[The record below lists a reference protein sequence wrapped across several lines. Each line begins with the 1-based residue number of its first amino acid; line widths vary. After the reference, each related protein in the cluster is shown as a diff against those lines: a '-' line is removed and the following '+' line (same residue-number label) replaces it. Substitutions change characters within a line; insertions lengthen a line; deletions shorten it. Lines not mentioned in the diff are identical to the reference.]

1 MGENTG
7 HGSSGSW
14 RDDEVDSTKN
24 GTRRGSE
31 DSGLDAQVST
41 FKRDCDH
48 DAYQPIGVRARKR
61 QRAAARRHGGLK
73 PMRFVS
79 LHHHS
84 TYSYL
89 DGFQLPEAHVRRAT
103 EINMGAIAM
112 TEHGNIFSHVKLEM
126 AAEKQGVKP
135 IFGCEIYCSNEATQ
149 KKNHLTLLAMNDEG
163 YKNLMQL
170 VSKSWAD
177 GFYYEPTVNYQWLK
191 EYSKGIICLSGCL
204 GSALTTALVGGKF
217 VDPADASYARG
228 KKVARFFKKIFS
240 DRFFLEVQAFPE
252 LDLTCAANPMIE
264 RLGHELG
271 ISLVATMDCHY
282 TAPEEQEIQKLL
294 HNVRPGEKRTLEDM
308 VRDWGY
314 EVPLCP
320 PPTDMAIYRRLRGTG
335 LSREAA
341 LEAIISTE
349 EIAQTC
355 TVKLPKLPSVEYPLP
370 AGFDSPKDLW
380 RQWLKDGWL
389 YRKCDQL
396 PPRERAR
403 YKKQLLKE
411 TEVIE
416 AKGYE
421 SYFLVVA
428 DAVKWTKNEQIPVG
442 PARGSAAASLAC
454 WLLRITEVN
463 PMLFDNLVFER
474 FIDWSRE
481 DMPDIDLDFAT
492 YGRPQIRDYLVG
504 KYGEGCVSNVG
515 TFTMYKSKLALD
527 DVARVHQIPKFKV
540 DIVKNLL
547 IERSS
552 GDLRA
557 SATIEDTAGQF
568 EEAATVIGEH
578 PELQYAMDL
587 EGNVK
592 GFGVHAAGLVV
603 SNGPITDV
611 TAVIEKEI
619 KKGSGDIVQVVS
631 MDKKDAERQ
640 GLEKLDFLALGT
652 MDMIADALQR
662 LDMSVEDLY
671 DLPLDDGVTIEGFR
685 QNDVLGIFQFEGRA
699 MRSINGALHPD
710 NFDEICDVTA
720 LARPGPLHN
729 GAANAYID
737 IKRGVMEPPIIHPA
751 LSAITASTNHQIVY
765 QEQILKTVVNIGQFD
780 WTSAAY
786 IRKIISKKLGEQ
798 EFNRQWDKF
807 WQGASTLHERSDFP
821 PVEKAVAKRIWG
833 ELITSGS
840 YAFNAA
846 HSRSYGMIGY
856 WCMWIKQHHPD
867 VFFASSLSKTRKGGG
882 GGNVKAK
889 FKDNQIDRHTVLM
902 RDAKKGKPECGRE
915 PLDIMPPAVDSGYSW
930 STVDGRLQAGLS
942 QIPGL
947 KKKALFMAEYRDK
960 YGVDGWGDYIN
971 VTGIGTKTIEKI
983 EEFVSGDDP
992 FNIEGIDRTL
1002 DGVRDMLSEGWGG
1015 LPVPTHTAI
1024 EIPYERGK
1032 DERVVFLGMP
1042 LAINLRDIYE
1052 SNQARTGEALD
1063 PATVRD
1069 PDLNEFAVVLCNDG
1083 DEQAFIRLNRWT
1095 YPKFK
1100 KMIWGTQLGHDLLLV
1115 EGVKK
1120 GYRTAR
1126 EVEVRKMWVIDPDEE
1141 D

>member
-1 MGENTG
+1 MSENTG

-14 RDDEVDSTKN
+14 RDDEVDTTKN
-24 GTRRGSE
+24 VTRRGAE
-31 DSGLDAQVST
+31 DSGLDDQVST

-48 DAYQPIGVRARKR
+48 GYQPIGVRARRR
-61 QRAAARRHGGLK
+61 QQAAARRHANLK

-89 DGFQLPEAHVRRAT
+89 DGFQLPDAHVRRAT

-112 TEHGNIFSHVKLEM
+112 TEHGNIFSHVKLEK
-126 AAEKQGVKP
+126 AAEEQGVKP
-135 IFGCEIYCSNEATQ
+135 IFGCEVYCSNGQTQ
-149 KKNHLTLLAMNDEG
+149 KKNHLTLLAMNAKG
-163 YKNLMQL
+163 YKNLLQM
-170 VSKSWAD
+170 VSKSWAE
-177 GFYYEPTVNYQWLK
+177 GFYYEPTVSYKWLK
-191 EYSKGIICLSGCL
+191 EFQEGIICLSGCQ
-204 GSALTTALVGGKF
+204 GSALFTALVGGKF
-217 VDPADASYARG
+217 VDEADASYARG
-228 KKVARFFKKIFS
+228 KKVARFFKKIYG

-252 LDLTCAANPMIE
+252 LAKTCQANPMIE
-264 RLGHELG
+264 RLGRELG
-271 ISLVATMDCHY
+271 IRLVATMDCHY

-314 EVPLCP
+314 DVPLCP
-320 PPTDMAIYRRLRGTG
+320 PPTDMAIYRRLRSTG
-335 LSREAA
+335 LSRKAA
-341 LEAIISTE
+341 LEAIVSTE
-349 EIAQTC
+349 EIAQAC
-355 TVKLPKLPSVEYPLP
+355 TVTLPKLPPVEYPLP
-370 AGFDSPKDLW
+370 KGYESPKDLW
-380 RQWLKDGWL
+380 RAWLKEGWL

-396 PPRERAR
+396 PVKERAR
-403 YKKQLLKE
+403 YKKQLHKE
-411 TEVIE
+411 MEVIE

-504 KYGEGCVSNVG
+504 KYGEGCVTNIG
-515 TFTMYKSKLALD
+515 TFTMYKSKNSLD
-527 DVARVHQIPKFKV
+527 DVARVHRIPKFKTET
-540 DIVKNLL
+540 VKNLL

-568 EEAATVIGEH
+568 DEVAKVFDEH
-578 PELQYAMDL
+578 PELQMAMDL

-611 TAVIEKEI
+611 TAKLWKEVPQ
-619 KKGSGDIVQVVS
+619 GSGQWLDVVS

-652 MDMIADALQR
+652 MDMIADALQK
-662 LDMSVEDLY
+662 LDMSVEELY
-671 DLPLDDGVTIEGFR
+671 DLPLDDEKTIEGFR

-699 MRSINGALHPD
+699 MRSINGALRPD

-737 IKRGVMEPPIIHPA
+737 IKRGAMEPPIIHPA
-751 LSAITASTNHQIVY
+751 LSAITGSTNHQIVY
-765 QEQILKTVVNIGQFD
+765 QEQILRTVVEIGQFD

-798 EFNRQWDKF
+798 EFNRQWYKF
-807 WQGASTLHERSDFP
+807 RDGALTLDQRTDYEAMT
-821 PVEKAVAKRIWG
+821 EGVAKKIWG

-856 WCMWIKQHHPD
+856 WCMWLKQHHPE
-867 VFFASSLSKTRKGGG
+867 VFFASSLSKTRNSSG
-882 GGNVKAK
+882 GGNVKAQ
-889 FKDNQIDRHTVLM
+889 FKGANIDRHVVLM
-902 RDAKKGKPECGRE
+902 RDAVKGKPECGRE
-915 PLDIMPPAVDSGYSW
+915 PLEVVPPHYESGVTW
-930 STVDGRLQAGLS
+930 EWAEDMLVGGME
-942 QIPGL
+942 QIPGVGE
-947 KKKALFMAEYRDK
+947 KTAEAMNAYREEH
-960 YGVDGWGDYIN
+960 GVSEWMDYCN
-971 VTGIGTKTIEKI
+971 VKGIGPKTMEKI
-983 EEFVSGDDP
+983 EAFVEQDDP

-1002 DGVRDMLSEGWGG
+1002 DSIRALIDEGWGG
-1015 LPVPTHTAI
+1015 MPKPTHRSY
-1024 EIPYERGK
+1024 EVPYERGQ
-1032 DERVVFLGMP
+1032 DEHIVFLGLP
-1042 LAINLRDIYE
+1042 IDINLRDIFE
-1052 SNQARTGEALD
+1052 SNRARTGEELKRD
-1063 PATVRD
+1063 QVRD
-1069 PDLNEFAVVLCNDG
+1069 PDKNEWVMILCTDG
-1083 DEQAFIRLNRWT
+1083 DEQVTIRVDRWR
-1095 YPKFK
+1095 YPRFR
-1100 KMIWGTQLGHDLLLV
+1100 KMVWGARMGRDVLLV
-1115 EGVKK
+1115 EGKK
-1120 GYRTAR
+1120 PGFRTAR
-1126 EVEVRKMWVIDPDEE
+1126 EIYVRKMWVIDPEE

>member
-1 MGENTG
+1 MA
-7 HGSSGSW
+7 
-14 RDDEVDSTKN
+14 
-24 GTRRGSE
+24 RRGTE

-48 DAYQPIGVRARKR
+48 DAYQPIGVRARRR

-135 IFGCEIYCSNEATQ
+135 IFGCEIYCSNAQTQ

-177 GFYYEPTVNYQWLK
+177 GFYHEPTVNYQWLK

-228 KKVARFFKKIFS
+228 KKVARFFKKIFG

-252 LDLTCAANPMIE
+252 LELTRKANPLIE
-264 RLGHELG
+264 RLGRDLG
-271 ISLVATMDCHY
+271 IRLVATMDCHY

-320 PPTDMAIYRRLRGTG
+320 PPTDMAIFRRLRSSG
-335 LSREAA
+335 LSKAAA
-341 LEAIISTE
+341 LESIISTE
-349 EIAQTC
+349 EIAQAC
-355 TVKLPKLPSVEYPLP
+355 TVTLPKLPSVEYPLP
-370 AGFDSPKDLW
+370 RGFKSPKELW
-380 RQWLKDGWL
+380 RAWLKEGWL
-389 YRKCDQL
+389 YRKCDKL
-396 PPRERAR
+396 PARERAR

-411 TEVIE
+411 TKVIE

-428 DAVKWTKNEQIPVG
+428 DAVKFAKNEQIPVG

-492 YGRPQIRDYLVG
+492 YGRPVIRDYLVG

-515 TFTMYKSKLALD
+515 TFTVYKSKLALD
-527 DVARVHQIPKFKV
+527 DVARVHRIPKFKV
-540 DIVKNLL
+540 ETVKNLL

-557 SATIEDTAGQF
+557 SATIEDTVGQF
-568 EEAATVIGEH
+568 EDAAEVIEEH
-578 PELQYAMDL
+578 PELRYAMDL

-611 TAVIEKEI
+611 TAVIEKDV
-619 KKGSGDIVQVVS
+619 KGHLVQVVS

-662 LDMSVEDLY
+662 LDMKVEELY
-671 DLPLDDGVTIEGFR
+671 ELPLDDEVTIEGFR

-737 IKRGVMEPPIIHPA
+737 IKRGAMDPPIIHPA

-765 QEQILKTVVNIGQFD
+765 QEQILKTVVQIGQFD

-798 EFNRQWDKF
+798 EFNRQWSKF
-807 WQGASTLHERSDFP
+807 WDGARTLHERSDYP
-821 PVEKAVAKRIWG
+821 PMEEGTAKQIWG

-846 HSRSYGMIGY
+846 HSRSYGMIGF
-856 WCMWIKQHHPD
+856 WCMWFKQHHPE
-867 VFFASSLSKTRKGGG
+867 VFFASSLSKTRRGGG
-882 GGNVKAK
+882 GGNVKSA
-889 FKDNQIDRHTVLM
+889 FKNNQIDRHTVLM

-915 PLDIMPPAVDSGYSW
+915 PIDVLPPTYESGVQWEYAESML
-930 STVDGRLQAGLS
+930 VAGMV
-942 QIPGL
+942 QIPGVGE
-947 KKKALFMAEYRDK
+947 KTAEAMDEYRQTHK
-960 YGVDGWGDYIN
+960 
-971 VTGIGTKTIEKI
+971 VTGWQDYVAVSGIGPKTMEKI
-983 EEFVSGDDP
+983 EEFVEQDDP

-1002 DGVRDMLSEGWGG
+1002 DSVRDMLIEGWGG
-1015 LPVPTHTAI
+1015 LPVPTHTAS
-1024 EIPYERGK
+1024 EVPYERGK
-1032 DERVVFLGMP
+1032 DTKVVFLGMP
-1042 LAINLRDIYE
+1042 LDINLRDIYE
-1052 SNQARTGEALD
+1052 SNRARTGEELD
-1063 PATVRD
+1063 RSTVRD

-1083 DEQAFIRLNRWT
+1083 DEQVFVRLTRWQ

-1100 KMIWGTQLGHDLLLV
+1100 KMLWGTQLGHDLLLV

>member
-1 MGENTG
+1 
-7 HGSSGSW
+7 
-14 RDDEVDSTKN
+14 
-24 GTRRGSE
+24 
-31 DSGLDAQVST
+31 
-41 FKRDCDH
+41 
-48 DAYQPIGVRARKR
+48 
-61 QRAAARRHGGLK
+61 
-73 PMRFVS
+73 MRFVS

-112 TEHGNIFSHVKLEM
+112 TEHGNIFSHVKLEK
-126 AAEKQGVKP
+126 AAEEQGVKP
-135 IFGCEIYCSNEATQ
+135 IFGCEVYCSHEQSQ
-149 KKNHLTLLAMNDEG
+149 KKNHLTLLAMNSEG
-163 YKNLMQL
+163 YKNLLML
-170 VSKSWAD
+170 ASKSWAD
-177 GFYYEPTVNYQWLK
+177 GFYYEPTVNYKWLK
-191 EYSKGIICLSGCL
+191 EYSKGIVCLSGCQ
-204 GSALTTALVGGKF
+204 GSALFTALVGGKF
-217 VDPADASYARG
+217 VDPADASYVRG
-228 KKVARFFKKIFS
+228 EKVAKFFKRIFG

-252 LDLTCAANPMIE
+252 LEKSCQANPMIE
-264 RLGHELG
+264 RLGRELG
-271 ISLVATMDCHY
+271 IRLVATMDCHY

-335 LSREAA
+335 LSKRGA

-349 EIAQTC
+349 EIAQQC
-355 TVKLPKLPSVEYPLP
+355 EVELPKLPPVEYPLP
-370 AGFDSPKDLW
+370 KGYDTPKDLW
-380 RQWLKDGWL
+380 RAWLKEGWL
-389 YRKCDQL
+389 YRKCDKL

-403 YKKQLLKE
+403 YKKQLAKE
-411 TEVIE
+411 CEVIE

-428 DAVKWTKNEQIPVG
+428 DTVKWTKNEQIPVG

-504 KYGEGCVSNVG
+504 KYGEGCVNNIG
-515 TFTMYKSKLALD
+515 TFTVYKSKLALD
-527 DVARVHQIPKFKV
+527 DVARVHRIPKFKTET
-540 DIVKNLL
+540 VKGLL

-568 EEAATVIGEH
+568 PDAAKVFEEH
-578 PELQYAMDL
+578 PELQMAMDL

-611 TAVIEKEI
+611 TAVLEKNI
-619 KKGSGDIVQVVS
+619 KGNLVQVVS

-652 MDMIADALQR
+652 MDMIADALHR
-662 LDMSVEDLY
+662 LDMTVEELY
-671 DLPLDDGVTIEGFR
+671 ELPLDDPKTIEGFR

-699 MRSINGALHPD
+699 MRSINGALKPD

-737 IKRGVMEPPIIHPA
+737 IKRGAAQPEIIHPA
-751 LSAITASTNHQIVY
+751 LSAITERTNYQIVY
-765 QEQILKTVVNIGQFD
+765 QEQILKAVVEIGQFD
-780 WTSAAY
+780 WTHASY

-798 EFNRQWDKF
+798 EFNRQWSRF
-807 WQGASTLHERSDFP
+807 WDGARTIDQRSDYEP
-821 PVEKAVAKRIWG
+821 MTEATAKRIWG
-833 ELITSGS
+833 NLITSGS

-856 WCMWIKQHHPD
+856 WCQWLKQHHPE
-867 VFFASSLSKTRKGGG
+867 VFFASSLTKTRRGSG
-882 GGNVKAK
+882 GGNVKAQ
-889 FKDNQIDRHTVLM
+889 FKGGQIDRHVVLM
-902 RDAKKGKPECGRE
+902 RDAKKGKPECGRK
-915 PLDIMPPAVDSGYSW
+915 PIRVMPPSYDSGMHWEYE
-930 STVDGRLQAGLS
+930 DGVLWAGLV
-942 QIPGL
+942 QIPGVGD
-947 KKKALFMAEYRDK
+947 KTAEAMAAYAKENEIEAWENY
-960 YGVDGWGDYIN
+960 VD
-971 VTGIGTKTIEKI
+971 VKGIGPKTIDKI
-983 EEFVSGDDP
+983 EEFCERPDP

-1002 DGVRDMLSEGWGG
+1002 DTVRDMLSEGWADM
-1015 LPVPTHTAI
+1015 PVPTHTSVDV
-1024 EIPYERGK
+1024 PYERGR
-1032 DERVVFLGMP
+1032 DEKIVFLGMP
-1042 LAINLRDIYE
+1042 MDINLRDIFE
-1052 SNQARTGEALD
+1052 SNRARTGEELSRNS
-1063 PATVRD
+1063 VRD
-1069 PDLNEFAVVLCNDG
+1069 PDKNEWVMILCTDG
-1083 DEQAFIRLNRWT
+1083 DEQVTIRVDRWR
-1095 YPKFK
+1095 YPRFR
-1100 KMIWGTQLGHDLLLV
+1100 KMVWGAQMGHDLLLV
-1115 EGVKK
+1115 EGVKP
-1120 GYRTAR
+1120 GFRTAR
-1126 EVEVRKMWVIDPDEE
+1126 EIYVRKMWVIDPDEE

>member
-1 MGENTG
+1 MSENTG

-24 GTRRGSE
+24 VDGPRRGSE

-41 FKRDCDH
+41 FKKRDCDH
-48 DAYQPIGVRARKR
+48 GYQPIGVKARKR
-61 QRAAARRHGGLK
+61 QRAAARRHGSLK
-73 PMRFVS
+73 PMRFAS

-89 DGFQLPEAHVRRAT
+89 DGFQLPDAHVRRAT

-112 TEHGNIFSHVKLEM
+112 TEHGNIFSHVKLEQ

-135 IFGCEIYCSNEATQ
+135 IFGCEVYCSAGQTQ
-149 KKNHLTLLAMNDEG
+149 KKNHLTLLAMNADG

-177 GFYYEPTVNYQWLK
+177 GYYYEPTVNYKWLK
-191 EYSKGIICLSGCL
+191 QYNKGIICLSGCQ
-204 GSALTTALVGGKF
+204 GSALFTALVGGKF
-217 VDPADASYARG
+217 VDEADASYARG
-228 KKVARFFKKIFS
+228 KKVAKFFKKIFG

-252 LDLTCAANPMIE
+252 LKKTVQANPMIE
-264 RLGHELG
+264 RLGRELG
-271 ISLVATMDCHY
+271 IRLVATMDCHY

-335 LSREAA
+335 LSKQAA

-349 EIAQTC
+349 EIAQQC
-355 TVKLPKLPSVEYPLP
+355 TVTLPKLPPVEFPLP
-370 AGFDSPKDLW
+370 PGYDNVTDFWK
-380 RQWLKDGWL
+380 
-389 YRKCDQL
+389 DQL
-396 PPRERAR
+396 RAGWKYRECHKLPKAERER
-403 YKKQLLKE
+403 YKAQLAKE
-411 TEVIE
+411 CEVIE

-421 SYFLVVA
+421 SYFMVVQDFVVFA
-428 DAVKWTKNEQIPVG
+428 KNEQIPVG

-454 WLLRITEVN
+454 FLLRITEVN

-492 YGRPQIRDYLVG
+492 YGRTIIRDYGVA
-504 KYGEGCVSNVG
+504 KYGEGCVNNIG

-527 DVARVHQIPKFKV
+527 DVARVHGIPKFKV
-540 DIVKNLL
+540 EVVKNLV

-557 SATIEDTAGQF
+557 SATIEDTAEQF
-568 EEAATVIGEH
+568 DEVAQIFKDH
-578 PELQYAMDL
+578 PELRLAMDL
-587 EGNVK
+587 EGNAK
-592 GFGVHAAGLVV
+592 GFGVHAAGLVI

-611 TAVIEKEI
+611 TAVIEKED
-619 KKGSGDIVQVVS
+619 KNGNLFTAVS

-652 MDMIADALQR
+652 MDMIADALHK
-662 LDMSVEDLY
+662 LEMSVEDLY
-671 DLPLDDGVTIEGFR
+671 DLPLDDEKTLEGFR

-699 MRSINGALHPD
+699 MRSINGALKPD
-710 NFDEICDVTA
+710 NFDEVCDLTA

-737 IKRGVMEPPIIHPA
+737 IKRGASEPEIVHPA
-751 LSAITASTNHQIVY
+751 LSAITEKTNYQIVY
-765 QEQILKTVVNIGQFD
+765 QEQILRAVVEIGGFD

-798 EFNRQWDKF
+798 EFNRQWSRFRD
-807 WQGASTLHERSDFP
+807 GAATLHERTEYDP
-821 PVEKAVAKRIWG
+821 MDEPMAKRIWG
-833 ELITSGS
+833 DLITSGS

-846 HSRSYGMIGY
+846 HSRSYGMIAF
-856 WCMWIKQHHPD
+856 WCQWIKQHHPE
-867 VFFASSLSKTRKGGG
+867 VFFSSSLTKTRKGSGQ
-882 GGNVKAK
+882 GNVKAQ
-889 FKDNQIDRHTVLM
+889 FKGVKIDRHVVLM

-915 PLDIMPPAVDSGYSW
+915 PLEVVPPNYESG
-930 STVDGRLQAGLS
+930 AGWEYAEGMIVAGME
-942 QIPGL
+942 QIPGVGA
-947 KKKALFMAEYRDK
+947 KTALAMDEYRKESHPSSWD
-960 YGVDGWGDYIN
+960 DYTE
-971 VTGIGTKTIEKI
+971 VKGIGPKTIEKI
-983 EEFVSGDDP
+983 KEFVAQDDP
-992 FNIEGIDRTL
+992 FSIEGIDRTL
-1002 DGVRDMLSEGWGG
+1002 DSVRELLDEGWGG
-1015 LPVPTHTAI
+1015 MPKPTHTSV
-1024 EIPYERGK
+1024 EVPYERGQDQK
-1032 DERVVFLGMP
+1032 IVFLGMP
-1042 LAINLRDIYE
+1042 LDINLRDIFE
-1052 SNQARTGEALD
+1052 SNRARTGEELKRSE
-1063 PATVRD
+1063 VRD
-1069 PDLNEFAVVLCNDG
+1069 PDKNEWVMILCTDG
-1083 DEQAFIRLNRWT
+1083 DEQVTIRVDRWR
-1095 YPKFK
+1095 YPRFK
-1100 KMIWGTQLGHDLLLV
+1100 KMVWGTRMGRDLLLI
-1115 EGVKK
+1115 EGVKP
-1120 GYRTAR
+1120 GFRTAR
-1126 EVEVRKMWVIDPDEE
+1126 EIYVRKMWVIDPEE

>member
-1 MGENTG
+1 MA
-7 HGSSGSW
+7 
-14 RDDEVDSTKN
+14 DS
-24 GTRRGSE
+24 RRGQE

-41 FKRDCDH
+41 FKKDCDH
-48 DAYQPIGVRARKR
+48 SYQPIGVRARKR
-61 QRAAARRHGGLK
+61 QKSSARLHRNLR

-89 DGFQLPEAHVRRAT
+89 DGFQLPDAHVRRAT

-112 TEHGNIFSHVKLEM
+112 TEHGNIFSHVKLEK
-126 AAEKQGVKP
+126 AAEEQGVKP
-135 IFGCEIYCSNEATQ
+135 IFGCEVYCSNGQTQ
-149 KKNHLTLLAMNDEG
+149 KKNHLTLLAMNAEG

-177 GFYYEPTVNYQWLK
+177 GFYYEPTVSYEWLK
-191 EYSKGIICLSGCL
+191 EYNKGIICLSGCL

-217 VDPADASYARG
+217 VDPTDASYARG
-228 KKVARFFKKIFS
+228 RKVARYFKKIFG
-240 DRFFLEVQAFPE
+240 DRYFLEVQAFPE
-252 LDLTCAANPMIE
+252 LEPTRKANPMIE
-264 RLGHELG
+264 RLGRELG
-271 ISLVATMDCHY
+271 IKIVATMDCHY

-314 EVPLCP
+314 DVPLCP
-320 PPTDMAIYRRLRGTG
+320 PPTDMAIYRRLRATG
-335 LSREAA
+335 LSKPGA
-341 LEAIISTE
+341 LEAIVSSE
-349 EIAQTC
+349 EIAQAC
-355 TVKLPKLPSVEYPLP
+355 TVTLPKLPPVEFPLP
-370 AGFDSPKDLW
+370 KGFKTIKDFW
-380 RQWLKDGWL
+380 QHQLKVGWK

-403 YKKQLLKE
+403 YKKQLAKE
-411 TEVIE
+411 CEVIE

-421 SYFLVVA
+421 SYFMVVQDFVVFA
-428 DAVKWTKNEQIPVG
+428 KNEQIPVG
-442 PARGSAAASLAC
+442 PARGSAAASLCC

-463 PMLFDNLVFER
+463 PLLFDNLVFER

-492 YGRPQIRDYLVG
+492 YGRPQIREYGVA
-504 KYGEGCVSNVG
+504 KYGEGCVNNIG

-527 DVARVHQIPKFKV
+527 DVARVHHIPKFKTET
-540 DIVKNLL
+540 VKNLL

-568 EEAATVIGEH
+568 EDAAKVFDEH
-578 PELQYAMDL
+578 PELQMAMDL

-592 GFGVHAAGLVV
+592 GFGVHAAGLVI
-603 SNGPITDV
+603 SNGPISDV
-611 TAVIEKEI
+611 TAVIEKEVPS
-619 KKGSGDIVQVVS
+619 GSGNIVQVVS

-662 LDMSVEDLY
+662 LGMTVEELY
-671 DLPLDDGVTIEGFR
+671 ELPLDDEKTIEGFR

-699 MRSINGALHPD
+699 MRSINGALKPD

-737 IKRGVMEPPIIHPA
+737 IKRGAMEPPIIHPA

-765 QEQILKTVVNIGQFD
+765 QEQILKTVVQIGQFD

-798 EFNRQWDKF
+798 EFNRQWSKF
-807 WQGASTLHERSDFP
+807 RDGALTLDQRTDYEP
-821 PVEKAVAKRIWG
+821 MTEAVAKKIWG

-856 WCMWIKQHHPD
+856 WCMWLKQHYPQ
-867 VFFASSLSKTRKGGG
+867 VFYASSLSKTRNNSGS
-882 GGNVKAK
+882 GNVKAQ
-889 FKDNQIDRHTVLM
+889 FKGASIDRHAVLM
-902 RDAKKGKPECGRE
+902 RDAVKGKPECGRE
-915 PLDIMPPAVDSGYSW
+915 PLEIVPPHPESGATW
-930 STVDGRLQAGLS
+930 DWAEGMLVAGMA
-942 QIPGL
+942 QIPGIGRKTAEAMDL
-947 KKKALFMAEYRDK
+947 FRQVAGIKAPRLEWD
-960 YGVDGWGDYIN
+960 DYN
-971 VTGIGTKTIEKI
+971 SVKGIGAKTIEKI
-983 EEFVSGDDP
+983 KMFVGQEDP

-1002 DGVRDMLSEGWGG
+1002 DGIRDLIDEGWGG
-1015 LPVPTHTAI
+1015 MPKPTHRSY
-1024 EIPYERGK
+1024 EVPYERGQ
-1032 DERVVFLGMP
+1032 DEHIVFLGMP
-1042 LAINLRDIYE
+1042 IDINLRDIFE
-1052 SNQARTGEALD
+1052 SNRARTGEELSRDA
-1063 PATVRD
+1063 VRD
-1069 PDLNEFAVVLCNDG
+1069 PDKNEWVMILCTDG
-1083 DEQAFIRLNRWT
+1083 DEQVTVRVDRWR
-1095 YPKFK
+1095 YPQFR
-1100 KMIWGTQLGHDLLLV
+1100 KMVWGARMGRDILLV
-1115 EGVKK
+1115 EGKK
-1120 GYRTAR
+1120 PGFRTAR
-1126 EVEVRKMWVIDPDEE
+1126 EIYVRKMWVVDPEE